1 MYQKSVL
8 DNGVRVV
15 TENLPHTRTVA
26 VGIWVEVGSRDE
38 HDLNSGTAHFVEHMF
53 FKGTPS
59 RSARE
64 IAIELDGLGGL
75 ANAFTAQETTCYY
88 ASVLDTHLPQLVS
101 LYADL
106 LLNSLCTQAEVE
118 RERQVILQEFCMVE
132 DTPDDQIQDLFASLL
147 WGRHPL
153 GNTVLGSREVV
164 LAMDSAKLTEYIRRV
179 YSPERILIVAAGN
192 VDHERFCALWKEN
205 LAGLPPRAK
214 SGLVRTAPFAQL
226 PVQRVQ
232 SRDLE
237 QVHLVL
243 GTYALPCHT
252 AERYTLFLLNIILG
266 GNMSSRLFQ
275 EIRENRGLAYSV
287 YSDLAFYADSG
298 SLAVSLGV
306 DRDSVNEVIAVIRKE
321 LQKLTREPV
330 PTSELANAK
339 EYAQSGLYLAA
350 DNMEAR
356 MTRLSR
362 NELCFGRDISLAEA
376 AARIAQVT
384 GPEITDLAAR
394 LFGSRDLT
402 MVALGPLESGEV
414 DWGQFK

>member
-1 MYQKSVL
+1 MYRKTVL

-15 TENLPHTRTVA
+15 TEHLPHTRTVA
-26 VGIWVEVGSRDE
+26 LGIWVEVGSRDE

-53 FKGTPS
+53 FKGTPE
-59 RSARE
+59 RSARQ

-75 ANAFTAQETTCYY
+75 ANAFTTQETTCYY
-88 ASVLDTHLPQLVS
+88 ASVLDSHLSQMVS

-106 LLNSLCTQAEVE
+106 LLNSLYSQAEVE

-132 DTPDDQIQDLFASLL
+132 DTPDDQIQDQFASLL

-164 LAMDSAKLTEYIRRV
+164 MAMDSAKLIDYVRRC

-192 VDHERFCALWKEN
+192 VNHEHFCEMWSRD
-205 LAGLPPRAK
+205 LAGLRTCKQPGLIRTPP
-214 SGLVRTAPFAQL
+214 LAQM
-226 PVQRVQ
+226 PVQRLH

-243 GTYALPCHT
+243 GTYALPCH
-252 AERYTLFLLNIILG
+252 AANRYDLYLLNIILG

-287 YSDLAFYADSG
+287 YSDLAFYVDSG

-306 DRDSVNEVIAVIRKE
+306 DRESVNEVIAVIRQE
-321 LQKLTREPV
+321 LRRLAREPM
-330 PTSELANAK
+330 PADELANAK
-339 EYAQSGLYLAA
+339 EYANSGLYLAA

-356 MTRLSR
+356 MTRLAR
-362 NELCFGRDISLAEA
+362 NELCFGRDIPLAEA
-376 AARIAQVT
+376 ADAIARVT
-384 GPEITDLAAR
+384 GPEVTELADR

-402 MVALGPLESGEV
+402 MAALGPMENGEV
-414 DWGQFK
+414 DWGRFQ